1 MSAPLVVI
9 IGTGHM
15 APGIALA
22 CRHAGADVRI
32 AGRDDARAAVAAAEA
47 GVAAA
52 PLERKSFDGAAVVI
66 ETVIEDLAVKRELL
80 ARVEGWTAP
89 HTVVATNTSS
99 LSIDAL
105 AEALDRPERLAGLH
119 FLYPAEHTD
128 VVEVIA
134 GSRTDA
140 DAHELL
146 VALVEGMGKH
156 ALVVRRDIPGFIWN
170 RLQFAV
176 LRECLHLLD
185 EGVADAESI
194 DAAVSDGLAPRW
206 LAGGPL
212 ATADLGGLETFRSA
226 AGQLFGVLSDAGAV
240 PGRLDGARP
249 FYAWSDASRD
259 AVEALRADV
268 LATGRELARRRRA
281 IAPPP
286 ADK

>member
-1 MSAPLVVI
+1 
-9 IGTGHM
+9 
-15 APGIALA
+15 
-22 CRHAGADVRI
+22 
-32 AGRDDARAAVAAAEA
+32 
-47 GVAAA
+47 
-52 PLERKSFDGAAVVI
+52 
-66 ETVIEDLAVKRELL
+66 
-80 ARVEGWTAP
+80 
-89 HTVVATNTSS
+89 
-99 LSIDAL
+99 
-105 AEALDRPERLAGLH
+105 
-119 FLYPAEHTD
+119 

-140 DAHELL
+140 DAHERL

-176 LRECLHLLD
+176 LRECLHLLE

-212 ATADLGGLETFRSA
+212 ATADLGGVETFRSA
-226 AGQLFGVLSDAGAV
+226 AEQLFGVLSDAGTV

-249 FYAWSDASRD
+249 FYAWSDASRE
-259 AVEALRADV
+259 AVGALRADV

-286 ADK
+286 ADG